1 MPPALN
7 DYKWI
12 RAFTA
17 YDEWQNSK
25 FSQRNPLTF
34 YTADFTTCQGCH
46 MKRAAN
52 VLPEPG
58 AKNGTFVSHRWP
70 AGNSAVP
77 FYYGF
82 DEQLQKADTLARYQR
97 LPHRVEHRQ
106 RLGSHARIDYRR
118 GDGG

>member
-1 MPPALN
+1 LLHKPEFCAACHKANLPKTFN
-7 DYKWI
+7 EYKEI
-12 RAFTA
+12 RAFTT

-34 YTADFTTCQGCH
+34 YQSDFTTCQGCH
-46 MKRAAN
+46 MKRAPN

-77 FYYGF
+77 V
-82 DEQLQKADTLARYQR
+82 LLR
-97 LPHRVEHRQ
+97 LR
-106 RLGSHARIDYRR
+106 
-118 GDGG
+118 